1 MRVIIIED
9 CTADDL
15 TSVLHQTIT
24 GRVLSDVIKSEKD
37 EITNTPYESEF
48 IGEDIEVDEP
58 CVPMPTPTSM
68 RHYAMTPKSDEPEKP
83 PVGHTR
89 TWQDVE
95 TDLVSRCTSWS
106 QAVET
111 YKEAYPKSLRT
122 DHAIK
127 MRWYYLRK
135 RGRLVSQ
142 GPAPETVSPAP
153 DPSTSAPDV
162 LDELVIARL
171 IDRRCQADIPSDGG
185 NTKYVKGYIRRVLID
200 RHVLIECDSGA
211 MCWCLL
217 DYVVLLEGGS

>member
-15 TSVLHQTIT
+15 ASVLHQSIT
-24 GRVLSDVIKSEKD
+24 DRVLSDVIKSQKD

-58 CVPMPTPTSM
+58 CVPMPTPT
-68 RHYAMTPKSDEPEKP
+68 SDEPEKP

-111 YKEAYPKSLRT
+111 YKEAYPESLRT
-122 DHAIK
+122 DRAIK

-142 GPAPETVSPAP
+142 GPVPETVSPAP
-153 DPSTSAPDV
+153 DPPTSAPDV
-162 LDELVIARL
+162 LNGEVIAKL
-171 IDRRCQADIPSDGG
+171 MDRRCQADIPSDGG
-185 NTKYVKGYIRRVLID
+185 NRKYVKGYIRRVLID

-217 DYVVLLEGGS
+217 DYVVLLEGES